1 MSLPAAI
8 IVVLAHFEPCFSQP
22 TWRKAV
28 LLLVGTFLA
37 RGRRTVATALRL
49 TGHALDPNFSRFHH
63 VLNRARWVPLALSHR
78 LLLVLVATFV
88 PHRASVEIV
97 VDETLE
103 RRWGPKISKR
113 SHYRNPLLS
122 SKGRSISNS
131 GLRWVIFALVV
142 HVPWTRRYWALPFLA
157 VCVTPPQLDAQRQHH
172 HRGVPDIARLMLRR
186 IRSWL
191 PEREIKVLGDG
202 AYSSIDLGLLAQDE
216 QITLITPLRLDANL
230 FAPAPPRRPGQK
242 GAPRVKGEALAKL
255 ETILADPQT
264 A

>member
-8 IVVLAHFEPCFSQP
+8 IVVLAHLEPCFSQP

-49 TGHALDPNFSRFHH
+49 TGHAHDPTFSRFHH

-88 PHRASVEIV
+88 PQGASVEIV

-113 SHYRNPLLS
+113 SHYRDPLLS

-142 HVPWTRRYWALPFLA
+142 HVPWTRRY
-157 VCVTPPQLDAQRQHH
+157 
-172 HRGVPDIARLMLRR
+172 
-186 IRSWL
+186 
-191 PEREIKVLGDG
+191 
-202 AYSSIDLGLLAQDE
+202 
-216 QITLITPLRLDANL
+216 
-230 FAPAPPRRPGQK
+230 
-242 GAPRVKGEALAKL
+242 
-255 ETILADPQT
+255 
-264 A
+264 